1 MSNCPKQRERERD
14 LKEKCERDLQNL
26 TNRYNTLN
34 SNYNKL
40 NSNYNTANSNY
51 NTLNSNYSKCVG
63 DYKTLQ
69 TNYTTL
75 NTNFN
80 NLNASYN
87 VQASNTK
94 GLLDNLRI
102 TESFQ
107 EGASGVSYDERV
119 VIYDTLIKDD
129 IKYYNTIVDEN
140 SKLDTEIQKIKNNYS
155 TDDQKVNYQNQQL
168 YRVNN
173 AIFYMS
179 MFYFTLLAIL
189 IYYLYYNKNVSFY
202 MKLAIIAGV
211 LIYPYIILPFERFLL
226 YLGKYILS
234 FIQGNPAVRAS

>member
-1 MSNCPKQRERERD
+1 MSSCPSQRERERNK
-14 LKEKCERDLQNL
+14 KEECERNL
-26 TNRYNTLN
+26 NSLNTKYNELKTKYDTLDKN
-34 SNYNKL
+34 YNSLNKNYGKCVSDYKTIQSNYN
-40 NSNYNTANSNY
+40 
-51 NTLNSNYSKCVG
+51 
-63 DYKTLQ
+63 
-69 TNYTTL
+69 TL

-80 NLNASYN
+80 NLNSSYN
-87 VQASNTK
+87 VQASNNQ
-94 GLLDNLRI
+94 GLLDSLRI

-107 EGASGVSYDERV
+107 EGVGGISAEEQETV
-119 VIYDTLIKDD
+119 YDTLIKDD

-168 YRVNN
+168 YMVNN

-202 MKLAIIAGV
+202 IKLAMIVGV

-234 FIQGNPAVRAS
+234 FIKGNPAVRAS

>member
-1 MSNCPKQRERERD
+1 MSSCPSQRERERN
-14 LKEKCERDLQNL
+14 LKEECERNL
-26 TNRYNTLN
+26 
-34 SNYNKL
+34 NKL
-40 NSNYNTANSNY
+40 NTKHDELKSKYDRLDKNYTD
-51 NTLNSNYSKCVG
+51 LNKKYGKCVG
-63 DYKTLQ
+63 DYKSLQ
-69 TNYTTL
+69 SNYKTL

-80 NLNASYN
+80 NLNSSYN

-102 TESFQ
+102 TETFQ
-107 EGASGVSYDERV
+107 EGVGGISAEEQEAV
-119 VIYDTLIKDD
+119 YDTLLNDNV
-129 IKYYNTIVDEN
+129 KYYNEIVDEN
-140 SKLDTEIQKIKNNYS
+140 RKLDTEIQKTKNSYS

-168 YRVNN
+168 YIVNN

-189 IYYLYYNKNVSFY
+189 LYYLYYNKNVSFY
-202 MKLAIIAGV
+202 MKLAMIVGV